1 MKNYEKK
8 RPTAEDA
15 VEAYHDPNENTDI
28 LGSYTGICRDPGMRY
43 GLSSL
48 GIYSPCGT
56 DLIYGFNQ
64 YGVYDYNEDMY
75 PDQDADDL

>member
-1 MKNYEKK
+1 MKNPDKK

-15 VEAYHDPNENTDI
+15 VEAYHDSRENTDV

-64 YGVYDYNEDMY
+64 YGDYDYDEDMY
-75 PDQDADDL
+75 PVQDADDL